1 MASSG
6 RTGFTAHRLTTGR
19 GNSVLVADFQPV
31 STVRRLG
38 ALLGDQGTDLAVC
51 QLDPAQDLTRGA
63 ALTSLDEMAAEYA
76 ASFQAVDSAPRT
88 TVIGYCS
95 AAALALRIADRLAQD
110 EIGRRRR
117 VDVLLARP
125 TWPDEELIGLILAKI
140 RSDLGAET
148 GPADKALAGL
158 DLSGTA
164 AESLIA
170 VEELLRSDLRALAA
184 MHGLDPDSGPM
195 RELLGRFRG
204 WLGFLLTARSALRS
218 PWVRGLS
225 VQVCADV
232 TDNAYVPWFEPG
244 SYAVA
249 TARFSEDEAAAGAEL
264 ARALLGRLGEPRA

>member
-1 MASSG
+1 MMASSI
-6 RTGFTAHRLTTGR
+6 RTGFTAHRLTAGR
-19 GNSVLVADFQPV
+19 GGSVLVADFQPV
-31 STVRRLG
+31 STLRRLG
-38 ALLGDQGTDLAVC
+38 ELLGDQGPDLAVC
-51 QLDPAQDLTRGA
+51 QLDPAQDLTCGA
-63 ALTSLDEMAAEYA
+63 APAPLDEMAAEYA
-76 ASFQAVDSAPRT
+76 TSFQAVDSAPHT

-95 AAALALRIADRLAQD
+95 AAALALRIADRLAPD
-110 EIGRRRR
+110 RR
-117 VDVLLARP
+117 VEVLLARP
-125 TWPDEELIGLILAKI
+125 TWPDDELIGLVLAKI

-148 GPADKALAGL
+148 SSDTEASAGL

-164 AESLIA
+164 AESLSA
-170 VEELLRSDLRALAA
+170 VEELLRADLRALAA
-184 MHGLDPDSGPM
+184 THGLDPDSGPM

-225 VQVCADV
+225 VHVCADV

-264 ARALLGRLGEPRA
+264 ALALLGRLGDRRLDA

>member
-1 MASSG
+1 MASSI

-19 GNSVLVADFQPV
+19 GGSVLVADFQPV

-51 QLDPAQDLTRGA
+51 QLDPAQDLTGGA
-63 ALTSLDEMAAEYA
+63 ALLPLDEMAAEYA
-76 ASFQAVDSAPRT
+76 ASFQAVDSAPFT

-95 AAALALRIADRLAQD
+95 AAALALRIADRLAT
-110 EIGRRRR
+110 GRR
-117 VDVLLARP
+117 VEVLLARP
-125 TWPDEELIGLILAKI
+125 TWPDDELIGQILAKI
-140 RSDLGAET
+140 RADLGAET
-148 GPADKALAGL
+148 RSAAETSAGL

-164 AESLIA
+164 PESLIA
-170 VEELLRSDLRALAA
+170 MEVLLRADLHALAA
-184 MHGLDPDSGPM
+184 AHGLDPDSGPM

-204 WLGFLLTARSALRS
+204 WLGFLLSARSALRS

-225 VQVCADV
+225 VHVCADV

-249 TARFSEDEAAAGAEL
+249 TARFSEDEAAAGEEL
-264 ARALLGRLGEPRA
+264 AQALLGRLGDRRPDA